1 MFEARFVDVSLAS
14 FFLLYSALSTLVCLG
29 WNLFRHRMRAWPAN
43 LLFGLRI
50 MPLVVSAF
58 FIIAFIVPS
67 FLLLEPRSI
76 DEPVSAVVVTL
87 GFCCLFFFL
96 LGLFRAMV
104 AQLRT
109 SRALAAWL
117 SGASRIDMSTRV
129 PVFRTCR
136 DLPAVTVSGVWKPR
150 ILVSEAAF
158 AILTPAELRSALR
171 HEAAHVRY
179 LDNLKKLLFR
189 FSAFP
194 GLARLEAAWSEAAE
208 MAADAA
214 AVSSIKDA
222 LDLAAALIKLSKL
235 GPMRVSPYLSTALLS
250 SSADSL
256 PLRLAKLFAWEEKRS
271 SGYRP
276 HKRLYTLLA
285 AVTTIVCLVSTYPD
299 LLVRVHAATEWL
311 VQ

>member
-1 MFEARFVDVSLAS
+1 MFEARFAGVSLAS
-14 FFLLYSALSTLVCLG
+14 FFLLYSVLSTLVCLG
-29 WNLFRHRMRAWPAN
+29 WNIFRHRMRSWPAN
-43 LLFGLRI
+43 LLFSLRI

-58 FIIAFIVPS
+58 VILGFIVPS

-96 LGLFRAMV
+96 WGLSQAV
-104 AQLRT
+104 LAQVRT
-109 SRALAAWL
+109 SQALAAWL

-129 PVFRTCR
+129 PVFRTCS

-150 ILVSEAAF
+150 ILVSEAAL
-158 AILTPAELRSALR
+158 AVLTPAELRSALR
-171 HEAAHVRY
+171 HETAHVRY
-179 LDNLKKLLFR
+179 LDNLRKLLFR
-189 FSAFP
+189 FSTFP
-194 GLARLEAAWSEAAE
+194 GMARLEAAWSDAAE

-235 GPMRVSPYLSTALLS
+235 GPMRVTPQLSTALLS
-250 SSADSL
+250 SPADSL
-256 PLRLAKLFAWEEKRS
+256 PLRLARLFAWEEKPRS
-271 SGYRP
+271 EGRRHTGLYILLFAILSVCIVSG
-276 HKRLYTLLA
+276 
-285 AVTTIVCLVSTYPD
+285 YPD
-299 LLVRVHAATEWL
+299 LLVRVHAVTEWL